1 MLISYAV
8 LITLEESTQ
17 SKGRKL
23 NAVVNGFRIF
33 GASLTITLMLHK
45 HTNLIECI
53 RRMQSFDNN
62 MKALGVESS
71 YATHNVFVIFA
82 CTFIIV
88 SQLCTTIMYWFLKRS
103 IYLATCYFLSKGYQF
118 IIIGIVVV
126 YLNYF
131 CFILGRKLHFLMK
144 LTKSLTKHNKDP
156 LKLLIMISE
165 MYDDVFQTAKHINQM
180 VSVPVLI
187 LTIGDIL
194 GGMITLY
201 LMYHKEDN
209 VVDEVSLGLHALQI
223 ICTLLPPMYIKK
235 TVRYSKKYIALFN
248 AFAILAQKNCQNFNR
263 MRNLLQRSKISKS
276 GVYQIGN
283 IIFCDR
289 RLYCRG
295 IRFCTRRYNNILN

>member
-1 MLISYAV
+1 MLSSYAV
-8 LITLEESTQ
+8 FITLEESTQ

-144 LTKSLTKHNKDP
+144 LTKSLPNHNKDP

-235 TVRYSKKYIALFN
+235 TPKKIARILTECEICYNDQRLAKARDTLLYQTLQQHIELTVCGLFPMSMS
-248 AFAILAQKNCQNFNR
+248 AL
-263 MRNLLQRSKISKS
+263 SE
-276 GVYQIGN
+276 QIGLCIS
-283 IIFCDR
+283 IIF
-289 RLYCRG
+289 
-295 IRFCTRRYNNILN
+295 FLNQLLE